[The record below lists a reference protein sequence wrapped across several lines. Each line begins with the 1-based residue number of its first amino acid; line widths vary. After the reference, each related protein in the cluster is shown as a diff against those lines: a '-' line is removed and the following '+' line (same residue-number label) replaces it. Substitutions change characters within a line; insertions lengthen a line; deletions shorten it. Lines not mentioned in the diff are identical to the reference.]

1 MKQIIKINSPMIQ
14 LNQLL
19 KWIGVLD
26 TGGQITLLMEEETIF
41 INGIIVH
48 EKRKKIYPG
57 DTVTIANENYIIV
70 YDDEVNDEC

>member
-1 MKQIIKINSPMIQ
+1 MKQIVKINSPMIQ

-19 KWIGVLD
+19 KWIGVLE
-26 TGGQITLLMEEETIF
+26 TGGQISFLMEEATVL
-41 INGIIVH
+41 INGIVVH

-70 YDDEVNDEC
+70 YADEVNDEC

>member
-1 MKQIIKINSPMIQ
+1 MKQIVKINSPMIQ

-19 KWIGVLD
+19 KWIGILE
-26 TGGQITLLMEEETIF
+26 TGGQISFLMEEATIF
-41 INGIIVH
+41 INGIVVH

-57 DTVTIANENYIIV
+57 DIVTIAGENYIIV

>member
-1 MKQIIKINSPMIQ
+1 MIQ

-70 YDDEVNDEC
+70 YDYEVNDEC

>member
-1 MKQIIKINSPMIQ
+1 MIQ